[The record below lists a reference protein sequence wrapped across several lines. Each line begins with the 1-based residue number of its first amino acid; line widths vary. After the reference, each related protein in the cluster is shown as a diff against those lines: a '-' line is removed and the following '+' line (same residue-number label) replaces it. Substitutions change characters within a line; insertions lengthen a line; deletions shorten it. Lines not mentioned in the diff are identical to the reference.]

1 MAGRKFEKP
10 KTEQKVAPIQQKENK
25 EEKVKEELSMEQKE
39 SPEIQAKEQS
49 KEQEE
54 SPEIQEKEQSKE
66 QEESTEMQT
75 EEQPEQEEKPKK
87 LYAIYPILFESHQ
100 YKVGEQLPTT
110 DMEMVEAWIEAEAAI
125 WK

>member
-1 MAGRKFEKP
+1 MTGRKLEKP
-10 KTEQKVAPIQQKENK
+10 KSDQKIAPVQQEENK
-25 EEKVKEELSMEQKE
+25 EQEVKVEQVLEEQ
-39 SPEIQAKEQS
+39 PT
-49 KEQEE
+49 EQEE
-54 SPEIQEKEQSKE
+54 GP
-66 QEESTEMQT
+66 EMQT